1 MSQRRA
7 QFFASLA
14 RLTGAGLPVGKAGD
28 FLRDHTSDRATQQA
42 ITALQDGLN
51 RGGSIAGALR
61 PALTEL
67 EYRMVGAAES
77 GGRLSDGFAHL
88 EKYYTLLAAARKKMR
103 RAAMYPLLVLNVA
116 ALTTGVVTH
125 MAGRPPLPAVAI
137 SLGILWVILLTLYFL
152 TRLVVAA
159 AAKNKA
165 ADTLLR
171 TIPIVRQVW
180 KNLAL
185 TRWSAVMHFHIISG
199 QKFSTALESAAGAG
213 GSATLAESTLRLA
226 RAAAA
231 GQSIADAMQHERV
244 FPPFFTL
251 GFATAEVTGTLD
263 HETAAQTRSCME
275 DASTAMDALTEWLP
289 RLLYLAAVVYGVW
302 QVFRLAGGIGAQY
315 QRALDGF

>member
-1 MSQRRA
+1 MR
-7 QFFASLA
+7 
-14 RLTGAGLPVGKAGD
+14 
-28 FLRDHTSDRATQQA
+28 QA
-42 ITALQDGLN
+42 AI
-51 RGGSIAGALR
+51 
-61 PALTEL
+61 
-67 EYRMVGAAES
+67 
-77 GGRLSDGFAHL
+77 
-88 EKYYTLLAAARKKMR
+88 
-103 RAAMYPLLVLNVA
+103 YPLLILHVA
-116 ALTTGVVTH
+116 ALTSGVIAH
-125 MAGRPPLPAVAI
+125 LAGRPPLPAIAM
-137 SLGILWVILLTLYFL
+137 SMGILWVVLLVLYL
-152 TRLVVAA
+152 LMRGIVAA
-159 AAKNKA
+159 AAKNAA
-165 ADTLLR
+165 ADILLR
-171 TIPIVRQVW
+171 ALPFVSSVW

-263 HETAAQTRSCME
+263 HETAAQTRTCME
-275 DASTAMDALTEWLP
+275 DASTAMDALAEWLP